1 MELNPEN
8 ETIFS
13 DVELENISGF
23 CSILQKIQNRLI
35 SEGYSIEELKKQLSD
50 KNVV

>member
-8 ETIFS
+8 EIIFS

-23 CSILQKIQNRLI
+23 CSVLQKIRNRLV

-50 KNVV
+50 QNLL